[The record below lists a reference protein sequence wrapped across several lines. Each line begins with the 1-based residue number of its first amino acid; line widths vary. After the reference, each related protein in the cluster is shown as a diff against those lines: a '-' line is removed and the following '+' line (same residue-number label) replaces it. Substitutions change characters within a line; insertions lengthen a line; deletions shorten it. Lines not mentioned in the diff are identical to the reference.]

1 MKTVLLFPGQASQY
15 VGMGKMLYEQYDFVK
30 KLFSEANEALGFDI
44 TSMCFNGSLEELT
57 NTENTQPAL
66 LLCSV
71 AAYKVFCYEFSI
83 TPDFVAGHSIGEIS
97 ALTCVGAIKLK
108 DALQIVR
115 KRGLLM
121 KEALGN
127 GKGKMSAITGL
138 DLDFVEKI
146 CAEYSQTADKV
157 VISNYNST
165 NQYVISGLEDGVKEV
180 EARLEKLLAK
190 VYPLNVS
197 APFHSPYMQS
207 AADKFREV
215 LKEYT
220 FSPFQ
225 TPVISNIDALPY
237 SDPSL
242 IVDKLVEQL
251 IAPVQWV
258 KSIQYLES
266 QGVTMAI
273 ELGPKTVLK
282 SLVKS
287 ITPTIKV
294 YSSDNKDDID
304 ALRVKL
310 LAFINK
316 CLAISVCTK
325 NSNWNDEEYK
335 KGVSEPYKRVQQMLE
350 QLEEDQ
356 ALPTIDQAKESLEML
371 VSVFKTKKVS
381 EKEQKERFEELFSQT
396 ETFCF
401 FKSFELNIKNEI

>member
-1 MKTVLLFPGQASQY
+1 MKKTALLFPGQASQY

-30 KLFSEANEALGFDI
+30 KLFSEANEAIGYDI

-71 AAYKVFCYEFSI
+71 AAYEAFCHEFSA

-97 ALTCVGAIKLK
+97 ALTCVGAIRFG
-108 DALQIVR
+108 DAMQIVR

-127 GKGKMSAITGL
+127 GKGIMSVITGL
-138 DLDFVEKI
+138 DLDRIEKT

-165 NQYVISGLEDGVKEV
+165 DQYVISGLENGVKEV
-180 EARLEKLLAK
+180 GARLEKLGAK
-190 VYPLNVS
+190 VYSLNVS

-207 AADKFREV
+207 AADKFGEV

-220 FSPFQ
+220 FLPFR

-251 IAPVQWV
+251 VAPVQWV
-258 KSIQYLES
+258 NSIRYLES
-266 QGVTMAI
+266 QGVAMAI

-282 SLVKS
+282 SLVRS
-287 ITPTIKV
+287 ITPAIKV
-294 YSSDNKDDID
+294 YSSENKADID
-304 ALRVKL
+304 ALRAKL

-325 NSNWNDEEYK
+325 NNNWNDDEYQ
-335 KGVSEPYKRVQQMLE
+335 KGVTEPYKRVQQMLI
-350 QLEEDQ
+350 QLEADHS
-356 ALPTIDQAKESLEML
+356 LPTINQAKESLKML

-381 EKEQKERFEELFSQT
+381 EKEQNQRFEELFSLT
-396 ETFCF
+396 ETSSF
-401 FKSFELNIKNEI
+401 FKRF